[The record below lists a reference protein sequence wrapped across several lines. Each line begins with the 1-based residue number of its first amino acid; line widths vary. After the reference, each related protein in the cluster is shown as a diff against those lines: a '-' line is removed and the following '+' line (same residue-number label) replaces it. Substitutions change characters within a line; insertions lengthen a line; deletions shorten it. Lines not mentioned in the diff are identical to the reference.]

1 MDSREIGIE
10 KKRERV
16 RTYVVLMQIMYI
28 ANELKAA
35 KAWAEHYQLPKKK
48 NVSEKLR
55 ANVGA
60 VAQW

>member
-1 MDSREIGIE
+1 
-10 KKRERV
+10 
-16 RTYVVLMQIMYI
+16 MQIMYI